1 MENTHDTWL
10 FLEAKKKRKTGIA
23 DAPYL
28 KFAAAIESRSEKNSA
43 TKRKTRSPVKKYI
56 NNL

>member
-1 MENTHDTWL
+1 MTA
-10 FLEAKKKRKTGIA
+10 FRSSKKRKTGIA

-28 KFAAAIESRSEKNSA
+28 IFAASIESRSEKNSA

-56 NNL
+56 KNL